1 MITRRS
7 ALAGMAMAAAS
18 RGALAQDAFPSKQ
31 VVIVVGFAAGGGGDI
46 SARFI
51 ADYIREK
58 WKVAAVVDNKPG
70 AGATI
75 AMAQVARSKPDGYTV
90 GLATSSPFT
99 VAPHLQPVPY
109 ETDKDFTFLFQ
120 YLVSAQPLFVRADSP
135 HRSVQEFVAWA
146 KANPGKLNWSTA
158 STNGGPHI
166 ATEAAFRHLGITG
179 QYVPYKGGADAILG
193 LLSGHIDALV
203 AAEFPP
209 YAASGKIRLLAE
221 SGTDRIAGYPDV
233 PTYKELGWP
242 VSVPIFYGIAGP
254 AGMPA
259 GAIAAWETL
268 GKDLMTAP
276 GYADLMGKLVSSASY
291 KNSKDF
297 TNAVVSSY
305 REMGALVPKL
315 GLKQN

>member
-135 HRSVQEFVAWA
+135 HRSVQDFVAWA
-146 KANPGKLNWSTA
+146 KANQIGRA
-158 STNGGPHI
+158 SC
-166 ATEAAFRHLGITG
+166 
-179 QYVPYKGGADAILG
+179 
-193 LLSGHIDALV
+193 
-203 AAEFPP
+203 
-209 YAASGKIRLLAE
+209 
-221 SGTDRIAGYPDV
+221 
-233 PTYKELGWP
+233 
-242 VSVPIFYGIAGP
+242 
-254 AGMPA
+254 
-259 GAIAAWETL
+259 
-268 GKDLMTAP
+268 
-276 GYADLMGKLVSSASY
+276 
-291 KNSKDF
+291 
-297 TNAVVSSY
+297 
-305 REMGALVPKL
+305 RERV
-315 GLKQN
+315 

>member
-1 MITRRS
+1 MITRRV
-7 ALAGMAMAAAS
+7 ALGGMAAMAASAGVS
-18 RGALAQDAFPSKQ
+18 AQDVFPSKQ
-31 VVIVVGFAAGGGGDI
+31 VNIVVGFAAGGGGDI
-46 SARFI
+46 SARWI
-51 ADYIREK
+51 AEYIREK
-58 WKVAAVVDNKPG
+58 WKVPAVVENKPG

-75 AMAQVARSKPDGYTV
+75 AMAQVARAKPDGYTV
-90 GLATSSPFT
+90 ALATTSPFA
-99 VAPHLQPVPY
+99 VAPYFQPVQY

-135 HRSVQEFVAWA
+135 HKNAAEFVAWA

-179 QYVPYKGGADAILG
+179 QYVPYKGGADAILA

-209 YAASGKIRLLAE
+209 YASSGKIRLLAE

-242 VSVPIFYGIAGP
+242 VGVPIFYGIAGP
-254 AGMPA
+254 AGIPPDA
-259 GAIAAWETL
+259 VAKWEAL

-276 GYADLMGKLVSSASY
+276 GYADLMSKLVSSASY

-297 TNAVVSSY
+297 TATVVSSY
-305 REMGALVPKL
+305 REMGALIPKL